1 MLVKTK
7 ELAIA
12 PGRTAAIEGI
22 AELPLIVKADVAGSV
37 DAILHEFVK
46 ITHERASVRVVA
58 SGVGSV
64 SENDVKTA
72 HSSGAVIIAFNV
84 GTDAIARD
92 IAERDNVSIFS
103 FSIISCPPTS
113 EVDEIDLSFIFLK
126 LKEYFLDSIYYNIY
140 VSKTH
145 RPDNFSVTKNN

>member
-22 AELPLIVKADVAGSV
+22 AELPLIVKADVAGSI

-58 SGVGSV
+58 SGVGSEK
-64 SENDVKTA
+64 SG
-72 HSSGAVIIAFNV
+72 SSSRYEF
-84 GTDAIARD
+84 
-92 IAERDNVSIFS
+92 
-103 FSIISCPPTS
+103 TS
-113 EVDEIDLSFIFLK
+113 RRST
-126 LKEYFLDSIYYNIY
+126 YG
-140 VSKTH
+140 
-145 RPDNFSVTKNN
+145 